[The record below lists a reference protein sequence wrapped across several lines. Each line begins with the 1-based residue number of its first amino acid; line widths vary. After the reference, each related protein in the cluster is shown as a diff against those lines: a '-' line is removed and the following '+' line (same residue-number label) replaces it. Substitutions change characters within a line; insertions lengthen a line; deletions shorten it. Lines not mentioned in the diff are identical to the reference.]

1 MKKVFL
7 FLCMFGSI
15 LLLSCNKDKSAD
27 YNLSMTAKE
36 SSIAKV
42 GTEIDFSN
50 AGEIITKEE
59 AAKMT
64 NDFRF
69 EVSGIKAHTFS
80 KQILLNLLYQDNI
93 EAVRFYYG
101 TENDKPVL
109 VVCGV
114 NKTGQ
119 DIGFYLER
127 SDPCPPCGE
136 PAN

>member
-69 EVSGIKAHTFS
+69 G
-80 KQILLNLLYQDNI
+80 
-93 EAVRFYYG
+93 
-101 TENDKPVL
+101 
-109 VVCGV
+109 
-114 NKTGQ
+114 
-119 DIGFYLER
+119 
-127 SDPCPPCGE
+127 
-136 PAN
+136 